1 MSHNK
6 IKVAGQEP
14 SAAGEITIALN
25 NLSDCDTS
33 GASTDEVLKDN
44 GSAWDVGAAPAGS
57 PQYILIGQGESSA
70 YSNSTAT
77 SLAQSHSLQ
86 IYDTNPKNT
95 IASASFTSSNNW
107 ISEVTLPAGQYFGQW
122 QTRVGFSA
130 SGYLLFN
137 LANTSNND
145 EVSNSALI
153 GDNST
158 SYASG
163 VASTLQSY
171 MNLAS
176 TTTIKIRFAAVSNT
190 DSVANQ
196 GTVPS
201 EHSFLFIM
209 KV

>member
-14 SAAGEITIALN
+14 NASGEISVAID
-25 NLSDCDTS
+25 NLSDVSTS
-33 GASTDEVLKDN
+33 GVSSGEVIKYN
-44 GSAWDVGAAPAGS
+44 GSSWDTGAAPAGS
-57 PQYILIGQGESSA
+57 PQYILIGQGESEA
-70 YSNSTAT
+70 YSDSTAT
-77 SLAQSHSLQ
+77 GLGVGDSLQ
-86 IYDTNPKNT
+86 IYDTSPIEN
-95 IASASFTSSNNW
+95 IAGASLTKTSDW
-107 ISEVTLPAGQYFGQW
+107 IREITLPAGQYFVQC
-122 QTRVGFSA
+122 QTRVVFSA

-137 LANTSNND
+137 LAKTSNND
-145 EVSNSALI
+145 EISNSALI
-153 GDNST
+153 GDNSA

-171 MNLAS
+171 MNLS
-176 TTTIKIRFAAVSNT
+176 SSETFKIRFGQSSNV

>member
-6 IKVAGQEP
+6 IKVADQNPDASGN
-14 SAAGEITIALN
+14 ITIELG
-25 NLSDCDTS
+25 NLSDVSTS
-33 GASTDEVLKDN
+33 GVSNNEVLKYN
-44 GSAWDVGAAPAGS
+44 GSSWDTGVAPAGS
-57 PQYILIGQGESSA
+57 PQYILIGQGESSD

-77 SLAQSHSLQ
+77 SLAQGHSLQ

-95 IASASFTSSNNW
+95 ISGASFTSSNNW
-107 ISEVTLPAGQYFGQW
+107 ISEITLPSGQYFVQC
-122 QTRVGFSA
+122 QTRVVFSA

-137 LANTSNND
+137 LAKTSNND
-145 EVSNSALI
+145 EISNSALI

-171 MNLAS
+171 MNLS
-176 TTTIKIRFAAVSNT
+176 SSETFKIRFAAVSNT

-196 GTVPS
+196 GTIPS

>member
-1 MSHNK
+1 M
-6 IKVAGQEP
+6 
-14 SAAGEITIALN
+14 
-25 NLSDCDTS
+25 
-33 GASTDEVLKDN
+33 
-44 GSAWDVGAAPAGS
+44 
-57 PQYILIGQGESSA
+57 
-70 YSNSTAT
+70 
-77 SLAQSHSLQ
+77 Q
-86 IYDTNPKNT
+86 IYDTNPNNT
-95 IASASFTSSNNW
+95 ISGASFTSTNYW
-107 ISEVTLPAGQYFGQW
+107 IIEITLPAGQYFVQC
-122 QTRVGFSA
+122 QTRVVFSA

-137 LANTSNND
+137 LAKTSNND

-163 VASTLQSY
+163 VASSLQSY

>member
-14 SAAGEITIALN
+14 DSSGEISVDID
-25 NLSDCDTS
+25 NLSDVSTS
-33 GASTDEVLKDN
+33 GVSTGEVIKYN
-44 GSAWDVGAAPAGS
+44 GSSWDTGAPPAGS

-77 SLAQSHSLQ
+77 DLNTGDSLQ
-86 IYDTNPKNT
+86 IYDTAPKNT
-95 IASASFTSSNNW
+95 ISGSSLTSTNDW
-107 ISEVTLPAGQYFGQW
+107 IREITLPAGQYFVQC
-122 QTRVGFSA
+122 QTRVVFTA
-130 SGYLLFN
+130 SGYLAFN
-137 LANTSNND
+137 LAKTSNND
-145 EVSNSALI
+145 EVSNSAII
-153 GDNST
+153 GDNAD
-158 SYASG
+158 SYANGGS
-163 VASTLQSY
+163 STLQSY
-171 MNLAS
+171 MSFAS
-176 TTTIKIRFAAVSNT
+176 QETIKIRFLTASFT